1 LLILLATT
9 TALQFSCSA
18 EEHSKAWCCCF
29 LVIYQLAL
37 IYGGELDHGWS
48 GSPVCTAGTYRGV
61 FFFSVGCYSI
71 VKYQFGGE
79 GETGQNVSDSS
90 CSWIIRQIIILR

>member
-1 LLILLATT
+1 MAG
-9 TALQFSCSA
+9 
-18 EEHSKAWCCCF
+18 
-29 LVIYQLAL
+29 VVRRYVR
-37 IYGGELDHGWS
+37 
-48 GSPVCTAGTYRGV
+48 PVHIGV
-61 FFFSVGCYSI
+61 FFFSVGCSSI